1 MPNLSMSETESFK
14 VMIELSRHTLHF
26 GKQLEIST
34 VRNQQNMSLVQY
46 AAFIFIAL
54 LAAFCQNL
62 TGFAF
67 GLILVGLTGALQ
79 IISIADAANIACIL
93 SIANNIVYLSK
104 SPRISTG
111 PLLKPMLISSMIGL
125 VIGFISLSWFTDNG
139 INTLRL
145 ILGVCIF
152 ASAIALYLIKTNTH
166 KKTTQSSTLTA
177 GFLTGLLGG
186 MFATPGPPLVYHLYS
201 QPLDKD
207 LVRQYLFIIF
217 GVTSAARL
225 VIALITG
232 ELTMN
237 AIILSA
243 IAFPA
248 ITVATIMQL
257 KYPLNLSRRMAQL
270 LVTALLLAT
279 GLGLIYSSLKIILN

>member
-1 MPNLSMSETESFK
+1 MS
-14 VMIELSRHTLHF
+14 VL
-26 GKQLEIST
+26 
-34 VRNQQNMSLVQY
+34 QY
-46 AAFIFIAL
+46 ASFILIAL

-93 SIANNIVYLSK
+93 SIANNLVYLSK
-104 SPRISTG
+104 SPNMSFG
-111 PLLKPMLISSMIGL
+111 PLLKPMLISSMVGL
-125 VIGFISLSWFTDNG
+125 VLGFISLSWFTDHG
-139 INTLRL
+139 INALRL
-145 ILGVCIF
+145 ILGLSIF
-152 ASAIALYLIKTNTH
+152 ASAIALFLINTNTR
-166 KKTTQSSTLTA
+166 KTSGKSSTWTA
-177 GFLTGLLGG
+177 GFLTGILGG

-201 QPLDKD
+201 QPLDTE

-217 GVTSAARL
+217 SLTSAARL
-225 VIALITG
+225 VIALFTG

-237 AIILSA
+237 AVILSA

-248 ITVATIMQL
+248 ITVTTLLQL
-257 KYPLNLSRRMAQL
+257 KYPINLSRRVAQL

-279 GLGLIYSSLKIILN
+279 GLGLIYSSLKTILE

>member
-1 MPNLSMSETESFK
+1 
-14 VMIELSRHTLHF
+14 
-26 GKQLEIST
+26 
-34 VRNQQNMSLVQY
+34 MSLLQY
-46 AAFIFIAL
+46 ASFIFIAL

-79 IISIADAANIACIL
+79 IVSIADAANIACIL
-93 SIANNIVYLSK
+93 SIANNLVYLSK
-104 SPRISTG
+104 SPRMSFG

-125 VIGFISLSWFTDNG
+125 MIGFISLSWFTDNG
-139 INTLRL
+139 ITLLRL
-145 ILGVCIF
+145 ILGISIF
-152 ASAIALYLIKTNTH
+152 GSAVALFLIKTNTNATS
-166 KKTTQSSTLTA
+166 KKSSTWIA
-177 GFLTGLLGG
+177 GFLTGVLGG

-207 LVRQYLFIIF
+207 LVRHYLFIIF
-217 GVTSAARL
+217 GLTSAARL
-225 VIALITG
+225 VIALFTG

-248 ITVATIMQL
+248 ITIATILQL
-257 KYPLNLSRRMAQL
+257 KHPVNLSRRAAQM
-270 LVTALLLAT
+270 LVTALLLTT
-279 GLGLIYSSLKIILN
+279 GLGLMYSSLKTMLD

>member
-1 MPNLSMSETESFK
+1 
-14 VMIELSRHTLHF
+14 
-26 GKQLEIST
+26 
-34 VRNQQNMSLVQY
+34 MSLVQY

-67 GLILVGLTGALQ
+67 GLILVGLTGALK

-93 SIANNIVYLSK
+93 SIVNNIVYLSK
-104 SPRISTG
+104 APRISTG
-111 PLLKPMLISSMIGL
+111 PLLKPMLISSTIGL

-139 INTLRL
+139 INMLRL
-145 ILGVCIF
+145 ILGICILG
-152 ASAIALYLIKTNTH
+152 SAIALYLIKTNTH
-166 KKTTQSSTLTA
+166 KKINPASTLTA
-177 GFLTGLLGG
+177 GFLTGILGG

-207 LVRQYLFIIF
+207 LVRHYLFIIF
-217 GVTSAARL
+217 GVGSAARL

-237 AIILSA
+237 AVILSA

-248 ITVATIMQL
+248 ITVATILQL
-257 KYPLNLSRRMAQL
+257 KYPLNLTRRVAQL
-270 LVTALLLAT
+270 LVTSLLLAT
-279 GLGLIYSSLKIILN
+279 GLGLMYSSLKTILN

>member
-1 MPNLSMSETESFK
+1 
-14 VMIELSRHTLHF
+14 
-26 GKQLEIST
+26 
-34 VRNQQNMSLVQY
+34 MSLLQY
-46 AAFIFIAL
+46 AAIIFISL

-67 GLILVGLTGALQ
+67 GLIFVGLTGAFQ

-93 SIANNIVYLSK
+93 SIANNVVYLSK
-104 SPRISTG
+104 SPRISAG

-125 VIGFISLSWFTDNG
+125 VIGFASLYWFTENG
-139 INTLRL
+139 INALRL
-145 ILGVCIF
+145 ILGVSIVG
-152 ASAIALYLIKTNTH
+152 SAIALFMINTNTR
-166 KKTTQSSTLTA
+166 KPSGKFSTWTA
-177 GFLTGLLGG
+177 GIFTGLLGG
-186 MFATPGPPLVYHLYS
+186 LFATPGPPLVYHLYS
-201 QPLDKD
+201 QPIDTN

-225 VIALITG
+225 VIALAAG

-248 ITVATIMQL
+248 ITIGTILQL
-257 KYPLNLSRRMAQL
+257 KYPINLSRRVAQL

-279 GLGLIYSSLKIILN
+279 GFGLTYSAVKVILA

>member
-1 MPNLSMSETESFK
+1 
-14 VMIELSRHTLHF
+14 
-26 GKQLEIST
+26 
-34 VRNQQNMSLVQY
+34 MSLTQY
-46 AAFIFIAL
+46 VAFISIAL
-54 LAAFCQNL
+54 IAAFCQNL

-93 SIANNIVYLSK
+93 SIANNVVYLSK
-104 SPRISTG
+104 SPRLTTG
-111 PLLKPMLISSMIGL
+111 PLLKPMLITSMIGL
-125 VIGFISLSWFTDNG
+125 VLGFISLSWFTDNG

-152 ASAIALYLIKTNTH
+152 ASAIALFMINTNKRKTSG
-166 KKTTQSSTLTA
+166 KYSTMTA
-177 GFLTGLLGG
+177 GFLTGILGG

-207 LVRQYLFIIF
+207 LVRHYLFIVF
-217 GVTSAARL
+217 SLTSAARL
-225 VIALITG
+225 VIALLTG

-237 AIILSA
+237 AVILSA

-248 ITVATIMQL
+248 ITIATILQI
-257 KYPLNLSRRMAQL
+257 KHPINLSRRVAQL

-279 GLGLIYSSLKIILN
+279 GLGLMYSSFKTILD

>member
-1 MPNLSMSETESFK
+1 
-14 VMIELSRHTLHF
+14 
-26 GKQLEIST
+26 
-34 VRNQQNMSLVQY
+34 MSLVQY
-46 AAFIFIAL
+46 VAFVSIAL

-79 IISIADAANIACIL
+79 IISIPDAANIACIL
-93 SIANNIVYLSK
+93 SIANNLVYLSK
-104 SPRISTG
+104 SPQMTKG

-125 VIGFISLSWFTDNG
+125 VIGYISLSWFSDHG
-139 INTLRL
+139 INLLRF
-145 ILGVCIF
+145 ILGASIF
-152 ASAIALYLIKTNTH
+152 TSAIALFLINTNTR
-166 KKTTQSSTLTA
+166 KTSGRSSTLTA
-177 GFLTGLLGG
+177 GFLTGILGG

-207 LVRQYLFIIF
+207 LVRHYLFIVF
-217 GVTSAARL
+217 GLTSAARL
-225 VIALITG
+225 VIALFTG

-248 ITVATIMQL
+248 ITIATILQL
-257 KYPLNLSRRMAQL
+257 KYPINLSRRIAQL
-270 LVTALLLAT
+270 LVTSLLLAT
-279 GLGLIYSSLKIILN
+279 GLGLIYSSLKTILD

>member
-1 MPNLSMSETESFK
+1 
-14 VMIELSRHTLHF
+14 
-26 GKQLEIST
+26 
-34 VRNQQNMSLVQY
+34 MSLVQY

-104 SPRISTG
+104 APRISIG

-139 INTLRL
+139 INMLRL
-145 ILGVCIF
+145 ILGICIF
-152 ASAIALYLIKTNTH
+152 GSAIALYLIKTNAN
-166 KKTTQSSTLTA
+166 KKTSPASTLTA
-177 GFLTGLLGG
+177 GFLTGILGG

-207 LVRQYLFIIF
+207 LVRHYLFIIF

-237 AIILSA
+237 AVVLSA

-248 ITVATIMQL
+248 ITIATILQL
-257 KYPLNLSRRMAQL
+257 KYPLNLSRRVAQL
-270 LVTALLLAT
+270 LVTSLLFAT
-279 GLGLIYSSLKIILN
+279 GLGLMYSSLKTILN

>member
-1 MPNLSMSETESFK
+1 MS
-14 VMIELSRHTLHF
+14 VL
-26 GKQLEIST
+26 
-34 VRNQQNMSLVQY
+34 QY
-46 AAFIFIAL
+46 ASFILIAL

-93 SIANNIVYLSK
+93 SIANNLVYLSK
-104 SPRISTG
+104 SPRITAG
-111 PLLKPMLISSMIGL
+111 PLLKPMLITSMIGL
-125 VIGFISLSWFTDNG
+125 IIGFISLSWFTDNG
-139 INTLRL
+139 ISLLRL
-145 ILGVCIF
+145 ILGISIF
-152 ASAIALYLIKTNTH
+152 ASAIALFLINTNTR
-166 KKTTQSSTLTA
+166 KPSSKSSTLTA
-177 GFLTGLLGG
+177 GFLTGILGG

-201 QPLDKD
+201 QPLDTQ
-207 LVRQYLFIIF
+207 LVRHYLFIIF
-217 GVTSAARL
+217 GLTSAARL
-225 VIALITG
+225 VIALFTG

-248 ITVATIMQL
+248 ITVATILQL
-257 KYPLNLSRRMAQL
+257 KYPINLSRRVAQL

-279 GLGLIYSSLKIILN
+279 GFGLMFSSLKTILD

>member
-1 MPNLSMSETESFK
+1 MQGLSAQYNCDEAYK
-14 VMIELSRHTLHF
+14 R
-26 GKQLEIST
+26 
-34 VRNQQNMSLVQY
+34 RNHLNMSLVQY
-46 AAFIFIAL
+46 VAFISIAL

-93 SIANNIVYLSK
+93 SIANNLVYLSK
-104 SPRISTG
+104 SPRITTG
-111 PLLKPMLISSMIGL
+111 PLLKPMLITSMIGL

-145 ILGVCIF
+145 ILGICIF
-152 ASAIALYLIKTNTH
+152 VSAIALFMINTSTRKTSG
-166 KKTTQSSTLTA
+166 KSSTLIA
-177 GFLTGLLGG
+177 GFLTGILGG

-207 LVRQYLFIIF
+207 LVRHYLFIIF
-217 GVTSAARL
+217 GLTSAARL
-225 VIALITG
+225 VIALFTG

-237 AIILSA
+237 AVILSA

-248 ITVATIMQL
+248 ITIATIFQL
-257 KYPLNLSRRMAQL
+257 KHPVNLSRRVAQL
-270 LVTALLLAT
+270 IVTALLFAT
-279 GLGLIYSSLKIILN
+279 GLGLMYSSLKTILH

>member
-1 MPNLSMSETESFK
+1 
-14 VMIELSRHTLHF
+14 
-26 GKQLEIST
+26 
-34 VRNQQNMSLVQY
+34 MSLVQY

-93 SIANNIVYLSK
+93 SIANNLVYLSK
-104 SPRISTG
+104 SPKITTG

-139 INTLRL
+139 ITTLRL
-145 ILGVCIF
+145 ILGICIF
-152 ASAIALYLIKTNTH
+152 ASAIALFMINTNARQNSS
-166 KKTTQSSTLTA
+166 KSSTLTA
-177 GFLTGLLGG
+177 GFLTGILGG

-207 LVRQYLFIIF
+207 IVRHYLFIIF

-237 AIILSA
+237 ALVLSA

-248 ITVATIMQL
+248 ITIATILQL
-257 KYPLNLSRRMAQL
+257 KYPVNLSRRVAQL

-279 GLGLIYSSLKIILN
+279 GLGLIYSSLKTILN

>member
-1 MPNLSMSETESFK
+1 MS
-14 VMIELSRHTLHF
+14 VL
-26 GKQLEIST
+26 
-34 VRNQQNMSLVQY
+34 QY
-46 AAFIFIAL
+46 ASFILIAL

-93 SIANNIVYLSK
+93 SIANNLVYLSK
-104 SPRISTG
+104 SPRITTG
-111 PLLKPMLISSMIGL
+111 PLLKPMLITSMIGL
-125 VIGFISLSWFTDNG
+125 IIGFISLSWFTDNG
-139 INTLRL
+139 ISLLRL
-145 ILGVCIF
+145 ILGISIF
-152 ASAIALYLIKTNTH
+152 ASAIALFLINTNTR
-166 KKTTQSSTLTA
+166 KPSSKSSTLTA
-177 GFLTGLLGG
+177 GFLTGILGG

-201 QPLDKD
+201 QPLDTQ
-207 LVRQYLFIIF
+207 LVRHYLFIIF
-217 GVTSAARL
+217 GLTSAARL
-225 VIALITG
+225 VIALFTG

-248 ITVATIMQL
+248 ITVATILQL
-257 KYPLNLSRRMAQL
+257 KYPINLSRRVAQM

-279 GLGLIYSSLKIILN
+279 GMGLMFSSLKTILD

>member
-1 MPNLSMSETESFK
+1 MS
-14 VMIELSRHTLHF
+14 VL
-26 GKQLEIST
+26 
-34 VRNQQNMSLVQY
+34 QY
-46 AAFIFIAL
+46 ASFILIAL

-93 SIANNIVYLSK
+93 SIANNLVYLSK
-104 SPRISTG
+104 SPRITTG
-111 PLLKPMLISSMIGL
+111 PLLKPMLITSMIGL
-125 VIGFISLSWFTDNG
+125 IIGFISLSWFTDNG
-139 INTLRL
+139 ISLLRL
-145 ILGVCIF
+145 ILGISIF
-152 ASAIALYLIKTNTH
+152 ASAIALFLINTNTR
-166 KKTTQSSTLTA
+166 KPSSKSSTLTA
-177 GFLTGLLGG
+177 GFLTGILGG

-201 QPLDKD
+201 QPLDTQ
-207 LVRQYLFIIF
+207 LVRHYLFIIF
-217 GVTSAARL
+217 GLTSAARL
-225 VIALITG
+225 VIALFTG

-248 ITVATIMQL
+248 ITVATILQL
-257 KYPLNLSRRMAQL
+257 KYPINLSRRVAQI

-279 GLGLIYSSLKIILN
+279 GMGLMFSSLKTILD

>member
-1 MPNLSMSETESFK
+1 LTD
-14 VMIELSRHTLHF
+14 L
-26 GKQLEIST
+26 
-34 VRNQQNMSLVQY
+34 VRNLGIKKNMSVLQY
-46 AAFIFIAL
+46 ASFILIAL

-93 SIANNIVYLSK
+93 SIANNLVYLSK
-104 SPRISTG
+104 SPNMSFG
-111 PLLKPMLISSMIGL
+111 PLLKPMLISSMVGL
-125 VIGFISLSWFTDNG
+125 VLGFISLSWFTDHG
-139 INTLRL
+139 INALRL
-145 ILGVCIF
+145 ILGLSIF
-152 ASAIALYLIKTNTH
+152 ASAIALFLINTNTR
-166 KKTTQSSTLTA
+166 KTSGKSSTWTA
-177 GFLTGLLGG
+177 GFLTGILGG

-201 QPLDKD
+201 QPLDTE

-217 GVTSAARL
+217 SLTSAARL
-225 VIALITG
+225 VIALFTG

-237 AIILSA
+237 AVILSA

-248 ITVATIMQL
+248 ITVTTLLQL
-257 KYPLNLSRRMAQL
+257 KYPINLSRRVAQL

-279 GLGLIYSSLKIILN
+279 GLGLIYSSLKTILE

>member
-1 MPNLSMSETESFK
+1 
-14 VMIELSRHTLHF
+14 
-26 GKQLEIST
+26 
-34 VRNQQNMSLVQY
+34 MSLVQY
-46 AAFIFIAL
+46 ASFITIAL

-93 SIANNIVYLSK
+93 SIANNFVYLSR
-104 SPRISTG
+104 SPRLSFG

-125 VIGFISLSWFTDNG
+125 VFGFISLSWFSAEG
-139 INTLRL
+139 INGLRL
-145 ILGVCIF
+145 ILGISIF
-152 ASAIALYLIKTNTH
+152 GSAIALFLINANARKTS
-166 KKTTQSSTLTA
+166 KKSSTLVA
-177 GFLTGLLGG
+177 GFLTGILGG
-186 MFATPGPPLVYHLYS
+186 LFATPGPPLVYHLYS

-207 LVRQYLFIIF
+207 VVRQYLFIVF

-225 VIALITG
+225 IIAIFTG

-237 AIILSA
+237 AVVLSA

-248 ITVATIMQL
+248 ITIATVLQL
-257 KYPLNLSRRMAQL
+257 KYPLNLSRQFSQR

-279 GLGLIYSSLKIILN
+279 GLGLMYSALKSIF